1 MFRNKYIKITVSVL
15 LFLSALWVATP
26 KVYIHDLL
34 NHGHAFINVDKEAKV
49 ETRPA
54 DDADFEKYDKPAY
67 FSIFKF
73 ICSFIPNRPRQSGKL
88 DMQLLT
94 RTSLSLFNSLL
105 SGSSSSGE

>member
-1 MFRNKYIKITVSVL
+1 MFRNKYIKIAASVF
-15 LFLSALWVATP
+15 LFLLGLLVATP

-34 NHGHAFINVDKEAKV
+34 NHGHSYLNVDKEAKV

-54 DDADFEKYDKPAY
+54 DDASFEKYDKPAY

-88 DMQLLT
+88 GMQLLK
-94 RTSLSLFNSLL
+94 LSGL
-105 SGSSSSGE
+105 SIAASFLPGSSSSGE